1 MKSKRSL
8 IIIAIS
14 LALVLVLIISYGIF
28 FPSAEKKRE
37 DYYASKNVLV
47 AGYEKGKWTMDFQA
61 AVRYAQ
67 ANNKFIFILFTGS
80 DWDSLSLEMENKVFA
95 TQKWKD
101 YADENFALV
110 YLDFPQED
118 TGLSEQQKKLNE
130 ALSKRYN
137 IQEFPGLIVIPK
149 SGEGM
154 QGNFIPNTNVD
165 SFMKDLERIK

>member
-1 MKSKRSL
+1 MKSKKNL
-8 IIIAIS
+8 IIVGIS
-14 LALVLVLIISYGIF
+14 LAVVLVLIIGYGILF
-28 FPSAEKKRE
+28 SSAEKNRTG
-37 DYYASKNVLV
+37 YYASKDVLV
-47 AGYEKGKWTMDFQA
+47 AGYEEGKWTMDFQA
-61 AVRYAQ
+61 AVRYAE
-67 ANNKFIFILFTGS
+67 ANNKFIFLFYTGS

-101 YADENFALV
+101 YAKENFALV

-130 ALSKRYN
+130 ALSKRYD
-137 IQEFPGLIVIPK
+137 IKEFPSLIVIPK

-165 SFMKDLERIK
+165 AFIKDLHRIQ